1 MPVPAAHDNG
11 QILSRKFRV
20 LQIRLRFNGANNALI
35 ASAAWPN
42 RAALCTRGYR
52 ASCETGGDNRR
63 PVALFRRLGGQL
75 SSRNRFV
82 SAHARAAA
90 RRPKVPRR
98 LPASTGSGCRIGS
111 VQSTAPQYLAPSCA
125 RFDKDIGTHQLYG
138 GPRRRHLRRPTQHE
152 PGSRQR
158 EGSPVR
164 IGVDISAYTL
174 DPSTSRVTS
183 DLAMVCGQNPN
194 VRIPRIHTVRRDLG
208 WVRWTRSE

>member
-42 RAALCTRGYR
+42 RAALCTRIPCLLR
-52 ASCETGGDNRR
+52 DWRRQSPVRR
-63 PVALFRRLGGQL
+63 PVSQ
-75 SSRNRFV
+75 
-82 SAHARAAA
+82 
-90 RRPKVPRR
+90 VPRR

>member
-1 MPVPAAHDNG
+1 
-11 QILSRKFRV
+11 
-20 LQIRLRFNGANNALI
+20 
-35 ASAAWPN
+35 
-42 RAALCTRGYR
+42 
-52 ASCETGGDNRR
+52 
-63 PVALFRRLGGQL
+63 L

-125 RFDKDIGTHQLYG
+125 RFDEDIGTHQLYG
-138 GPRRRHLRRPTQHE
+138 NPRRRHLRRPTQHE

-208 WVRWTRSE
+208 SLDQIRIMSQRRRVLALPQIDSRPPSPFFLSALICVYLRPMPFKSSSARNPETPPFSLSTNSH

>member
-1 MPVPAAHDNG
+1 MPVPAAPQQWANFIT
-11 QILSRKFRV
+11 QLSGFANS
-20 LQIRLRFNGANNALI
+20 FTFYGANNALI

-42 RAALCTRGYR
+42 RAALCTRIPCLLR
-52 ASCETGGDNRR
+52 DWRRQSPVRR
-63 PVALFRRLGGQL
+63 PVSPSIGGQL
-75 SSRNRFV
+75 RSRNRFV

-125 RFDKDIGTHQLYG
+125 RFDEDIGTHQLYG

-164 IGVDISAYTL
+164 IGVVWYHASSFKLIASEADRRARSIYF
-174 DPSTSRVTS
+174 
-183 DLAMVCGQNPN
+183 
-194 VRIPRIHTVRRDLG
+194 PRN
-208 WVRWTRSE
+208 